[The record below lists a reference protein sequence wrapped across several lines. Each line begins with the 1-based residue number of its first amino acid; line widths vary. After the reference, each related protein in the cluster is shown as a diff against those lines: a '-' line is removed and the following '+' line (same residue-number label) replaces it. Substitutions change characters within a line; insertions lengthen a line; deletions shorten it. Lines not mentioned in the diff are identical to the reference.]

1 MPGSPVLRMKTYP
14 PSHQFSLVQAVEA
27 APTLA
32 ALQERVRESQRCLKR
47 IEQLIPATL
56 RRQVKAGPIHDQEWC
71 LLVGHT
77 AAATK
82 LRQLVPLFLQALA
95 QEEGLQVT
103 AIRIK
108 VQTTPR

>member
-1 MPGSPVLRMKTYP
+1 MKTYP
-14 PSHQFSLVQAVEA
+14 SSHQFSLVQAVEA

-56 RRQVKAGPIHDQEWC
+56 RRQVQAGPIHDQEWC